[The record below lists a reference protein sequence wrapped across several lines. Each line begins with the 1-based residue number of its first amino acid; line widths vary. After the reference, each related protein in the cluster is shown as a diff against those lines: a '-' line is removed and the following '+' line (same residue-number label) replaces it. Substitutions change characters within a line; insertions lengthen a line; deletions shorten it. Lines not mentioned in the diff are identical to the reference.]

1 QRLDPAG
8 NQYEEPQHW
17 SPGEWLE
24 EMPARAK
31 VEIEGRPVAI
41 RAWRYT
47 VMGST
52 GENVP
57 VYLLDTDL
65 PENSHYD
72 QRLTDHLYGGD
83 QHYRLCQEVVLG
95 LGGLEML
102 RRLGHEVGG
111 FHMNEGHP
119 ALLALGLLERRL
131 AHSFAG
137 HVRKLDVDGV
147 RHICIFTTHT
157 PVPAGHDQF
166 SPALAE
172 QILG

>member
-1 QRLDPAG
+1 LSSLKFLSTSASGLHLADAIERRSMKKSNSPRISYFSMEIALEPDIPTYSGGLGILAGDTLRSAADLGVPMVAVTLLHRKGYFQQRLDPAG

-83 QHYRLCQEVVLG
+83 
-95 LGGLEML
+95 
-102 RRLGHEVGG
+102 
-111 FHMNEGHP
+111 
-119 ALLALGLLERRL
+119 
-131 AHSFAG
+131 
-137 HVRKLDVDGV
+137 
-147 RHICIFTTHT
+147 
-157 PVPAGHDQF
+157 
-166 SPALAE
+166 
-172 QILG
+172 